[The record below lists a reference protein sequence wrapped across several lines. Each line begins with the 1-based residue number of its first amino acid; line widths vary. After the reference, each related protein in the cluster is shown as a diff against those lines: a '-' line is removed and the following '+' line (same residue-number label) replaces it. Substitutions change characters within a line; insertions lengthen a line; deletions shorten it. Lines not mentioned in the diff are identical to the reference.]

1 MVDCRGAMSRKGGW
15 YDETDDYYDEDDE
28 DDDDYYDDDDEFGA
42 YDTGSLA
49 PKKTDASRGV
59 KPRGGAGGKKAGGIA
74 AAKALQ
80 MSQMQSTDPLG
91 APLGAPGA
99 SAMARTVRTTPE
111 EKGVARPD
119 TITAA
124 FPAAPPATRRGF
136 GFDTPSPDDAALAKR
151 RGTSGSGNGDPV
163 HVSASGEKG
172 HPSASTD
179 ASREPGRPDDAA
191 RAAYAPPPRE
201 LERARSSGA
210 RKKRLHL
217 VVLGHVDAGKSTLF
231 GRVMHL
237 LGAMSDRDR
246 HRHARDAHAAGKA
259 SFAWAWALDA
269 RPEERAR
276 GVTVDVAKVCLD
288 TGATLVHLMDAPG
301 HRDFVPN
308 AIAGAAQ
315 ADAACL
321 VVDASR
327 GAFESG
333 FRDGAS
339 AGAGGGGGTSDASA
353 GQTREHVRLARSLG
367 VEHLI
372 VAVSKMDAC
381 AYARARFE
389 EIRGALAPFLRKSGF
404 ADDRVAW
411 VPVSGTDG
419 TNLVPASVGE
429 AGSLSG
435 SSRSSSGKTR
445 ARHDDDDARRRE
457 ARETDEAIASFRS
470 WYPEDDA
477 RNACLVAAV
486 DAIPEPDRGRP
497 MPLRFPVSEL
507 VGAGDRLLGPCAVG
521 GKVEAGS
528 VGAGDTVAVAPAGI
542 IATVKAVRVVSSDVG
557 SARGGDDSRD
567 QVAFAGDAADIGL
580 DLPDASCLAPGAVL
594 CHASY
599 PLVPV
604 SRFTVKLVTL
614 DALRVPLLAGSS
626 VVVHAYASSAEARIT
641 KLVST
646 LDKKTGDVLRRAPR
660 CVSRDAGAVVEL
672 TPSRALAV
680 ERFEDYPKLGRVQLR
695 RAGATVALGVVVE
708 TFAR

>member
-1 MVDCRGAMSRKGGW
+1 MSRKGGW
-15 YDETDDYYDEDDE
+15 YDEADDYYDE

-49 PKKTDASRGV
+49 PKKSGASGGG
-59 KPRGGAGGKKAGGIA
+59 KPRGGAGGKKPGGSAAG
-74 AAKALQ
+74 KAPQ
-80 MSQMQSTDPLG
+80 TFQKQSTKPPG
-91 APLGAPGA
+91 APPGAPGA
-99 SAMARTVRTTPE
+99 SAMARTVSAIPK
-111 EKGVARPD
+111 EKGVAVAVD
-119 TITAA
+119 AVAAA
-124 FPAAPPATRRGF
+124 FPAAPPATRGGF
-136 GFDTPSPDDAALAKR
+136 GFDAPSPDDAVLAKR
-151 RGTSGSGNGDPV
+151 RVGGVGSGDPV
-163 HVSASGEKG
+163 RVAATEKG
-172 HPSASTD
+172 HRDESTD
-179 ASREPGRPDDAA
+179 ASLAKAKASAPSS
-191 RAAYAPPPRE
+191 AAYAPPPRE
-201 LERARSSGA
+201 LERKA

-237 LGAMSDRDR
+237 LGATSDRDR
-246 HRHARDAHAAGKA
+246 HRHARDARAAGKA

-276 GVTVDVAKVCLD
+276 GVTVDVAKVFLD
-288 TGATLVHLMDAPG
+288 TGATLVHLLDAPG

-333 FRDGAS
+333 FRDFEPGS
-339 AGAGGGGGTSDASA
+339 AGGGGGASA

-367 VEHLI
+367 VDRLI

-381 AYARARFE
+381 AYAQARFE
-389 EIRGALAPFLRKSGF
+389 EIKRALAPFLRKSGF

-419 TNLVPASVGE
+419 TNLVPTRAGE
-429 AGSLSG
+429 AVSSG
-435 SSRSSSGKTR
+435 SSSGKKH
-445 ARHDDDDARRRE
+445 ACDDDDDDDDDTRRRRRE
-457 ARETDEAIASFRS
+457 ADQALASFRS

-477 RNACLVAAV
+477 RNACLVAAM

-507 VGAGDRLLGPCAVG
+507 VGAGDRFLGPCAVG

-528 VGAGDTVAVAPAGI
+528 VRAGDTVAVAPAGI
-542 IATVKAVRVVSSDVG
+542 VATVKAVRVVSSAVG
-557 SARGGDDSRD
+557 SDGGGGGDDSRD
-567 QVAFAGDAADIGL
+567 QIAFAGDAADVGL
-580 DLPDASCLAPGAVL
+580 DLPDASQLAPGTVL

-599 PLVPV
+599 PLVPAA
-604 SRFTVKLVTL
+604 RFTVKLVTL
-614 DALRVPLLAGSS
+614 EALRVPLLVGSS
-626 VVVHAYASSAEARIT
+626 VVVHAYASSAEARVT